1 MVSPLLL
8 CENAGTDI
16 RSDADADADV
26 SSSEDVLAPEK
37 SGAAPRKVR
46 KSHMVLCRYAHRY
59 RQTASRKKA
68 TSTTIKDNIECDGE
82 LSDPDNR
89 GTLYLRTRA
98 QTRHVH
104 AKPKCVPIH
113 LQWSEDSG
121 SESDPDIIAPGWN
134 LPQQRSRAKAKKE
147 ESESEIDLARRPRTL
162 GGSRRN

>member
-1 MVSPLLL
+1 M
-8 CENAGTDI
+8 
-16 RSDADADADV
+16 
-26 SSSEDVLAPEK
+26 
-37 SGAAPRKVR
+37 
-46 KSHMVLCRYAHRY
+46 CRYANRY
-59 RQTASRKKA
+59 RQTASGKKA
-68 TSTTIKDNIECDGE
+68 TSKIIKVDVESDGE
-82 LSDPDNR
+82 LSDPD

-104 AKPKCVPIH
+104 AKPKRIPIH

-147 ESESEIDLARRPRTL
+147 ESESEIDLARTNKGSAPVFGRPRTL